1 MRHASPGATTCHLGI
16 RTCSQGKDNTRC
28 ASQPDHIPPKACQ
41 LRVLAKYS
49 LIRRR
54 MDILDDP
61 GSSKVIATFEL
72 PGVKSDQ
79 ITLNLHQQVLYI
91 CGRRVPRTLRECL
104 VDPSTETVNQ
114 GTVPSGSNFSIDPTK
129 YLRQEL
135 RYGPFKR
142 EIRLPHGIREGD
154 IMASLRDGLLT
165 VTWPRHSGSTLDA
178 EPLNSA
184 TEDERK
190 HAIATSTEED

>member
-1 MRHASPGATTCHLGI
+1 MGRPTKHIHRR
-16 RTCSQGKDNTRC
+16 RTSSCDMHRLALQLAISAYER
-28 ASQPDHIPPKACQ
+28 AVKARIIHVVHPNPTIY
-41 LRVLAKYS
+41 LP
-49 LIRRR
+49 R